1 MEQIFKDF
9 SAWFWPILGN
19 LFSSIGNFFGDIGIS
34 LYENYNTILPVLGY
48 MFACAIILFLLLK
61 LLQYAVQFFKKL
73 TLKGLFSTLIKLL
86 IAGVVFWLFA
96 SLIFYLWNFVKKSL
110 I

>member
-9 SAWFWPILGN
+9 SAWFWPFLGN
-19 LFSSIGNFFGDIGIS
+19 LFSSIGDFFGDIGFS

-48 MFACAIILFLLLK
+48 MLACAIILFLLLK
-61 LLQYAVQFFKKL
+61 ILQYVASFFSKL
-73 TLKGLFSTLIKLL
+73 TKQSIFTTLIRLIITIVILWLL
-86 IAGVVFWLFA
+86 A
-96 SLIFYLWNFVKKSL
+96 SLAFYVKSL